1 MHRLS
6 VKRLLLHF
14 RGWPV
19 KIGKSDILL
28 LYLQNLVLF
37 YCSLSLAPS
46 LFPMVYICVY
56 PCKQIFRSSYVPL
69 SHTDT
74 WISYLLLIC
83 PYEWLKQNFVTLF
96 DHTPLLKVHWMDLK
110 ESFSPAPGL
119 SHFFSKASAITI
131 LISKKM
137 FNQRPIA
144 TSQISLKPY

>member
-28 LYLQNLVLF
+28 F
-37 YCSLSLAPS
+37 IPAKSCSLLLQPVIGTIIV
-46 LFPMVYICVY
+46 PYGVYL
-56 PCKQIFRSSYVPL
+56 CKQIFRSSYVPL

-83 PYEWLKQNFVTLF
+83 PYEWLKQNFVTPF